1 MKSHDPLLIVNEIP
15 RKMIELHNNSLDDR
29 LAEFVLHDLCSHSC
43 FKLEKAAFLIEN
55 PDFHCVKGVV
65 GVNSAECV
73 QHDFV
78 SNVWQKPH
86 DFTKFMEQ
94 STFNNQVRSIT
105 HERSANE
112 LTDTIIY
119 QEFAPQLSLHNPCC
133 IRWHMKH
140 GNGGILL
147 FDDTHHL
154 SEESKKK
161 LAQSLY
167 LLSLC
172 PVH

>member
-1 MKSHDPLLIVNEIP
+1 MKNRDPLLFVNEIP

-43 FKLEKAAFLIEN
+43 FKLDKAAFLVEN
-55 PDFHCVKGVV
+55 PDFQCIQGVA
-65 GVNSAECV
+65 GVNNTECA
-73 QHDFV
+73 QSDFV
-78 SNVWQKPH
+78 PDIWQKPH
-86 DFTKFMEQ
+86 DFKKFMEQ
-94 STFNNQVRSIT
+94 SAFNNQVRSIT
-105 HERSANE
+105 HQRNTNG
-112 LTDTIIY
+112 LTDTVLCE
-119 QEFAPQLSLHNPCC
+119 EFAPQLSLHNPCC

-147 FDDTHHL
+147 FDNTHNL
-154 SEESKKK
+154 SEESKKQ